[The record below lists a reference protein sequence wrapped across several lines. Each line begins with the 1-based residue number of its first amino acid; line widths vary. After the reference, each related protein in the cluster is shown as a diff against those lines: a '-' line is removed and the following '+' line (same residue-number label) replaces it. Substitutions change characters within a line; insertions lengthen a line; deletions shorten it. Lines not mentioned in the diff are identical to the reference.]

1 MSGQFSVGVVIG
13 GMIGSTFRSA
23 MSGTRRALDSLSD
36 TSRRLQERQNALT
49 RATERYGQLGSSRM
63 QHLNSELLR
72 VSRTMEQIE
81 RQQRRLSAASATSDA
96 LKANRMVRGLKRMAW
111 HRLFIIRFPLPFS
124 SPCLFRTK

>member
-96 LKANRMVRGLKRMAW
+96 
-111 HRLFIIRFPLPFS
+111 
-124 SPCLFRTK
+124 